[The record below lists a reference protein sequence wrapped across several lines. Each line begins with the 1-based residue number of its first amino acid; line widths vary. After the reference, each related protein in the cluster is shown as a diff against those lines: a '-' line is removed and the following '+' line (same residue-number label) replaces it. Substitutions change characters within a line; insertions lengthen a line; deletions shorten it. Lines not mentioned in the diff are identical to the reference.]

1 MKIIY
6 IEDIFINVDNITALQ
21 IVDELNNK
29 VKIIC
34 EGPKWCSYH
43 HISDAAPD
51 EVIVAIKRC
60 LDSNNKIEDLALEIR
75 AYQRELEERRSRIDA
90 SLRGYI

>member
-51 EVIVAIKRC
+51 EVIAAIKRC
-60 LDSNNKIEDLALEIR
+60 LDSNNKIEDLVLEIR
-75 AYQRELEERRSRIDA
+75 AYQRELEERRARIDA

>member
-6 IEDIFINVDNITALQ
+6 IENTFVNIDNITALQ
-21 IVDELNNK
+21 VVDELNDK

-43 HISDAAPD
+43 HISDVTPD
-51 EVIVAIKRC
+51 EVIAAIKRC
-60 LDSNNKIEDLALEIR
+60 LDSNNKIEDLVLEIR
-75 AYQRELEERRSRIDA
+75 AYQRELEERRARIDA
-90 SLRGYI
+90 SLRDYI

>member
-6 IEDIFINVDNITALQ
+6 IENTFINVDNITALQ
-21 IVDELNNK
+21 VVDELNNK

-43 HISDAAPD
+43 HIDDAAPN
-51 EVIVAIKRC
+51 EVITAIKRC
-60 LDSNNKIEDLALEIR
+60 LDSNNKIEDLILEIR
-75 AYQRELEERRSRIDA
+75 AYQRELEERRARIDA
-90 SLRGYI
+90 SLRSYI

>member
-21 IVDELNNK
+21 VVDELNDK

-43 HISDAAPD
+43 HISDVTPD
-51 EVIVAIKRC
+51 EVIAAIKRC
-60 LDSNNKIEDLALEIR
+60 LDSNNKIEDLVLEIR
-75 AYQRELEERRSRIDA
+75 AYQRELEERRTRIDA
-90 SLRGYI
+90 SL

>member
-6 IEDIFINVDNITALQ
+6 IENTFVNIDNITALQ
-21 IVDELNNK
+21 VVDELNDK

-43 HISDAAPD
+43 HISDVTPD
-51 EVIVAIKRC
+51 EVIAAIKRC
-60 LDSNNKIEDLALEIR
+60 LDSNNKIEDLVLEIR